1 MASNFLSVEYSL
13 RSQPCY
19 CTDLDSNSLSYRGAH
34 FLQMHVHLDLN
45 TQTDNKHT
53 AFPTLASYPGSQW
66 AGTNSLGTR
75 LTLPQPMQSAT
86 MHETHSE
93 LLYIQGKKLV
103 CLTVPHQNQV
113 LAVPSRVEFFVE
125 QVLGSV

>member
-66 AGTNSLGTR
+66 YEANTTSA
-75 LTLPQPMQSAT
+75 QSAT
-86 MHETHSE
+86 MYETYSE
-93 LLYIQGKKLV
+93 VLYMQGKKLV
-103 CLTVPHQNQV
+103 CLTIPHQNQV

-125 QVLGSV
+125 QVLASV